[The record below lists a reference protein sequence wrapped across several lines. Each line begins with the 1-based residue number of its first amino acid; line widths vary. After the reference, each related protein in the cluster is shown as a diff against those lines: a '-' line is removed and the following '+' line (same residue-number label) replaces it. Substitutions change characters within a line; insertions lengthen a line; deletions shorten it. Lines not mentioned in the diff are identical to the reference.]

1 MITVSVVM
9 MIFSGPGTASVPGG
23 GTGRTEAR
31 GDFTG
36 LLKAQLGFFKGEVF
50 RLKIVLMVLC
60 WEIVDRVQLVAGVGT
75 QVSVLKIT

>member
-1 MITVSVVM
+1 M
-9 MIFSGPGTASVPGG
+9 
-23 GTGRTEAR
+23 
-31 GDFTG
+31 DFTG
-36 LLKAQLGFFKGEVF
+36 LLETQLGLFKGEVF